1 MNGNPVPYLMMN
13 DSWIGILIILC
24 FMTSCYVLARGK
36 KHLLQEIKETFDS
49 RPLRSSTL
57 SISQTTSEDIR
68 FHLVFEVQLCLFI
81 ALLFFGYTSNG
92 QFAATGGHQFL
103 IYISIFTGIILLG
116 SVFKVIIYLIIGWVF
131 FDKTVTKSWIR
142 CYFVT
147 DVILEFIL
155 FPLLLIVI
163 YRDISSQIYIPIAIF
178 LLILAKSLL
187 FFRGIKLFFLNP
199 YRKIYF
205 IAYLC
210 ALELIPL
217 IFIWGGLSKANDFL
231 QLNF

>member
-1 MNGNPVPYLMMN
+1 MNGNPIPYLMMN

-24 FMTSCYVLARGK
+24 FMSSCYVLARGK

-68 FHLVFEVQLCLFI
+68 FHIVFEIQLCLFI
-81 ALLFFGYTSNG
+81 ALLFFGYISNG
-92 QFAATGGHQFL
+92 QTIAKDEYHFL
-103 IYISIFTGIILLG
+103 LYIGIFTGIILLG
-116 SVFKVIIYLIIGWVF
+116 AIFRIILYLIIGWVF
-131 FDKTVTKSWIR
+131 FDKTITKSWIR

-147 DVILEFIL
+147 DVILESIL

-163 YRDISSQIYIPIAIF
+163 YRNIPSQIYIPIALF

-199 YRKIYF
+199 YGKIYF

-217 IFIWGGLSKANDFL
+217 IFILGGLSKANDFL

>member
-1 MNGNPVPYLMMN
+1 MNGNPIPYLLMN
-13 DSWIGILIILC
+13 DSWIGILIIIC
-24 FMTSCYVLARGK
+24 FVSSGYVMARGK
-36 KHLLQEIKETFDS
+36 KHLLQEIKEIFDT
-49 RPLRSSTL
+49 RPLRSTTH

-68 FHLVFEVQLCLFI
+68 FHIVFEIQLCLFM
-81 ALLFFGYTSNG
+81 ALFYFGYTFNG
-92 QFAATGGHQFL
+92 EYISKPESHL
-103 IYISIFTGIILLG
+103 LLYISIFTGIILLG
-116 SVFKVIIYLIIGWVF
+116 SVFKVILYLIIGWVF
-131 FDKTVTKSWIR
+131 FDNIITKSWIR

-147 DVILEFIL
+147 DVLLEFML

-163 YRDISSQIYIPIAIF
+163 YRNISSGIYIPIALI

-187 FFRGIKLFFLNP
+187 FFRGLKLFFLNP
-199 YRKIYF
+199 YSKIYF

-217 IFIWGGLSKANDFL
+217 IFILWGLNEANDFL